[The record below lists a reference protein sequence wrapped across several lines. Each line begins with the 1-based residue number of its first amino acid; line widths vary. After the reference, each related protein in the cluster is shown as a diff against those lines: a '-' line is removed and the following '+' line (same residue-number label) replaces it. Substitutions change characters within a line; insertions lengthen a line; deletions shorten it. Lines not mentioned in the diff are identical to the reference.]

1 MRDTGRLSSD
11 EYEKAVKELLKI
23 RIRKAGSFEAGYFT
37 DWIRQKVV
45 SVVGEEEFLNGGF
58 TVKTTLDWSLQK
70 KAESAISVGV
80 KEIDRRQGFQ
90 GPLRNINSVEEIKEA
105 DLATR
110 KQIYEEGSDFLLLLE
125 DGETAYEYTIDE
137 TEIEK
142 IDNFKEAIAKDIDSD
157 LLIPG
162 YYPQDRAVP
171 LIKVE
176 KSYQAIVSL
185 VQDNQKIIYLSI
197 GGVSGFIPYEG
208 FKWAHPRKISEE
220 TSSESFISRP
230 SEAVKSGDVIWVTIK
245 EAKKKVW
252 DYLDSPTRS
261 TMKDPRLASA
271 MKTQLFIKCDLDQDA
286 KVQSALVAMDPHT
299 GDILSLVGGTD
310 FEKSQF
316 NRAVQSLRQPGSSFK
331 PFIYAAALEN
341 GHTPASILVDTPEAL
356 VGVDDT
362 LNWKPSNYDGEF
374 KGRITLRRAIEE
386 SRNVPTIRL
395 ASEVGMRKVQA
406 MSERFGLKVSLA
418 NDLSAALG
426 SFGIT
431 LLDLVT
437 AYSIFPNGGNR
448 IWPKAIIS
456 VTDKTGKSW
465 SVDEVSSTPSPA
477 PSPIPPSPIPAEGL
491 SFTAGLGGNQVY
503 DPRLAHLMV
512 NLMRGVIQ
520 NGTGQRARGLGPQVA
535 GKTGTTNN
543 HVDAWFIGYS
553 PAVTVGVWAGFDDNT
568 TLGYGETGAKTTLP
582 MWMEYM
588 REALKRYPDKDF
600 VVPEGIVNV
609 LIDEQT
615 GKLAGTTSGPAF
627 LEAFVEGTEPGG
639 TQPGKDQEV
648 SPQEVPS
655 MPSDDDYFNQQ

>member
-1 MRDTGRLSSD
+1 MRETKRLSSE
-11 EYEKAVKELLKI
+11 EYEKAVNEILKI
-23 RIRKAGSFEAGYFT
+23 RIRKPGSFEAGYFT

-58 TVKTTLDWSLQK
+58 TVKTTLDWSLQQ
-70 KAESAISVGV
+70 KAESAISIGS

-90 GPLRNINSVEEIKEA
+90 GALKNIKSKDEIREA

-110 KQIYEEGSDFLLLLE
+110 KQIFEEGSDFLLLLT
-125 DGETAYEYTIDE
+125 DGETAFEYKIDE
-137 TEIEK
+137 TENEK
-142 IDNFKEAIAKDIDSD
+142 IENFRETISNDMDSD
-157 LLIPG
+157 LMIPG

-171 LIKVE
+171 LMKAG
-176 KSYQAIVSL
+176 KSYQAVVHL
-185 VQDNQKIIYLSI
+185 VQDKQKIIYLSI
-197 GGVSGFIPYEG
+197 GGVSGFIPHEG
-208 FKWAHPRKISEE
+208 FKWAHPRKISDE
-220 TSSESFISRP
+220 TSSEFFISRP
-230 SEAVKSGDVIWVTIK
+230 SEAVKEGDVVWVSVKDTG
-245 EAKKKVW
+245 KKVW
-252 DYLDSPTRS
+252 DYIDSSGRS
-261 TMKDPRLASA
+261 TMKNPKLTTA
-271 MKTQLFIKCDLDQDA
+271 MKTQLFVRCDLDQDA
-286 KVQSALVAMDPHT
+286 RVQSALVAMDSHT
-299 GDILSLVGGTD
+299 GEILSLVGGTN

-316 NRAVQSLRQPGSSFK
+316 NRAIQSLRQPGSSFK

-362 LNWKPSNYDGEF
+362 LNWKPSNYDGVF
-374 KGRITLRRAIEE
+374 KGRITLRRAMEE

-395 ASEVGMRKVQA
+395 ANEVGMRKVQLMA
-406 MSERFGLKVSLA
+406 ERFGLKVNLA

-437 AYSIFPNGGNR
+437 AYSIFPNGGQR
-448 IWPKAIIS
+448 IWPKAIVS
-456 VTDKTGKSW
+456 VTDRTGKAW
-465 SVDEVSSTPSPA
+465 QVEEVPPIPSPA
-477 PSPIPPSPIPAEGL
+477 PSPVSTEGL
-491 SFTAGLGGNQVY
+491 SFTSALGGNQVY
-503 DPRLAHLMV
+503 DSRLAHLMV

-543 HVDAWFIGYS
+543 HIDAWFLGFS
-553 PAVTVGVWAGFDDNT
+553 PTVTVGVWAGFDDNS

-582 MWMEYM
+582 MWIDYM
-588 REALKRYPDKDF
+588 REALKKYPDKDF

-615 GKLAGTTSGPAF
+615 GKPAGGSSGPAF

-639 TQPGKDQEV
+639 AHQGKDQDV
-648 SPQEVPS
+648 SPLQSPG